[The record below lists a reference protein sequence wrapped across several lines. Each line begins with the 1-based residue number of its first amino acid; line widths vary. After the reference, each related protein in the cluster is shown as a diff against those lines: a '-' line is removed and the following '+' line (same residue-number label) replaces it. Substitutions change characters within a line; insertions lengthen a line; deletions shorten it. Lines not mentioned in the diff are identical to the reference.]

1 MGKAGMARV
10 WSAAFLVM
18 LAVGACQPKE
28 PEVAKTITWQTSV
41 DAALADAQKND
52 RPILLDMVTD
62 WCVWCKVLDD
72 STYTDSAFIQMS
84 QKFTM
89 AKVDAEVDTA
99 TASKYHVGSYPTI
112 LLLRKDGTEID
123 RIVGYYRAPE
133 FMKQVDDYLAG
144 RNTLAAMEAEA
155 ATKGEDPTFV
165 AGLAEK
171 YYGHGQY
178 AKAEASYLKLV
189 ELDPKNATGQAD
201 DALFSMARMQRKTK
215 DWEKLRKYAGMILDR
230 YPTSDMFRPAHLEI
244 AGSWR
249 RQGVLTTARKLY
261 LDYAK
266 QFPDDEDAP
275 YAREQADTLAVK
287 IAAASNGKGA

>member
-1 MGKAGMARV
+1 MGKAGMAWV
-10 WSAAFLVM
+10 WSAALVLT
-18 LAVGACQPKE
+18 LAAGACQPKQ
-28 PEVAKTITWQTSV
+28 PEVPKTITWQTSV
-41 DAALADAQKND
+41 EAALADAKKND

-112 LLLRKDGTEID
+112 LLLRKDGTEVD

-144 RNTLAAMEAEA
+144 RNTLATMEAEA
-155 ATKGEDPTFV
+155 ATKGNDPAFISD
-165 AGLAEK
+165 LADK
-171 YYGHGQY
+171 YYGHGRY
-178 AKAEASYLKLV
+178 PEAEAAYLKFV
-189 ELDPKNATGQAD
+189 ELDAKNATGEAD
-201 DALFSMARMQRKTK
+201 DALFSLARLQRKSK
-215 DWEKLRKYAGMILDR
+215 DFVKARKYAQMILDR

-244 AGSWR
+244 AGSWK
-249 RQGVLTTARKLY
+249 RQGELTTARRLY

-266 QFPDDEDAP
+266 QFPDDEDAAF
-275 YAREQADTLAVK
+275 AREQADTLAVK
-287 IAAASNGKGA
+287 IAAANGKGA

>member
-1 MGKAGMARV
+1 MGKAGTAWV
-10 WSAAFLVM
+10 WSAALVIT
-18 LAVGACQPKE
+18 LALGACQPKQ

-41 DAALADAQKND
+41 DAALADAKKND

-112 LLLRKDGTEID
+112 LLLRKDGTEVD

-133 FMKQVDDYLAG
+133 FMKHVEDYLAG
-144 RNTLAAMEAEA
+144 RNTLAAMEADA
-155 ATKGEDPTFV
+155 ASMGNDAKFIS
-165 AGLAEK
+165 ALAEK
-171 YYGHGQY
+171 YYGHGRY
-178 AKAEASYLKLV
+178 PEAEAAYLKFV
-189 ELDPKNATGQAD
+189 ELDAKNATGEAD
-201 DALFSMARMQRKTK
+201 DALYSLARMQRKTK
-215 DWEKLRKYAGMILDR
+215 DYVKARKYAQMILDR

-244 AGSWR
+244 AGSWK
-249 RQGVLTTARKLY
+249 RQGELTTARRHY

-266 QFPDDEDAP
+266 RFPDDEDAP

-287 IAAASNGKGA
+287 IAAANGKGA